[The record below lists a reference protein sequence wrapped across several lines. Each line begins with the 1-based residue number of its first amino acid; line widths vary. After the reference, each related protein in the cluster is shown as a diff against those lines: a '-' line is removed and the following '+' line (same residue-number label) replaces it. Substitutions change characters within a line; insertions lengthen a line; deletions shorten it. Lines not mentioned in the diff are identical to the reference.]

1 MQQIT
6 STTGKRV
13 REQFLL
19 MWGGNTISGLQC
31 AIGPA
36 TSFRSV
42 GPSLRLGPRGQ
53 EAARFRDGQWMS
65 RKTGGRFQYL
75 WTEAT
80 SLLRLENPLTRQ
92 SLTLGTFGMIGV
104 LRNTIFAERENSRQ
118 VAMLDERTGLWHT
131 GSDERKWPE
140 LTLQPVSSTPW
151 PAEILSHLPAA
162 SIAWSETAVG

>member
-1 MQQIT
+1 M
-6 STTGKRV
+6 GKRV
-13 REQFLL
+13 RERFLL

-75 WTEAT
+75 WTEAP
-80 SLLRLENPLTRQ
+80 LILRLENPIAGQ
-92 SLTLGTFGMIGV
+92 SLTIGTFGMIGV
-104 LRNTIFAERENSRQ
+104 LRNTIFAERENSRA
-118 VAMLDERTGLWHT
+118 VATLDERTGLWQT
-131 GSDERKWPE
+131 AGDDRKWPE
-140 LTLQPVSSTPW
+140 LSLQPVTSTPW
-151 PAEILSHLPAA
+151 PADILAHLPKAN
-162 SIAWSETAVG
+162 IAWGEVAVH